1 MIEEKAKTF
10 LTQRRKGKKDENF
23 EKI

>member
-10 LTQRRKGKKDENF
+10 LTQRRKGKNDENF